1 MDKEINIPD
10 EVLMNK
16 IYVVRE
22 QKVMLD
28 RDLAELYGVETRVL
42 KQAVRRNLNR
52 FPEDFMF
59 EMEPQEFEIWRSQF
73 VTSTSDQRG
82 LRYAP
87 FCFTEQGMTM
97 LSCLLNS
104 QRAIVV
110 NIRIIRLFTKM
121 RQIILTHKDLLID
134 MEEIRQK
141 VASQDD
147 KIELIFDYLTK
158 FVTQNE
164 KDNTIKKVGF
174 RQKNQ

>member
-16 IYVVRE
+16 IYLVRE

-82 LRYAP
+82 LRYIAAKNIHP
-87 FCFTEQGMTM
+87 
-97 LSCLLNS
+97 SPNHNNS
-104 QRAIVV
+104 YIY
-110 NIRIIRLFTKM
+110 LHF
-121 RQIILTHKDLLID
+121 
-134 MEEIRQK
+134 
-141 VASQDD
+141 
-147 KIELIFDYLTK
+147 LIFNY
-158 FVTQNE
+158 
-164 KDNTIKKVGF
+164 IF
-174 RQKNQ
+174 RKIS